1 MLNIFVG
8 VPQSKYAA
16 IAILAALAAVSVAV
30 LLGKDAVPMGQKFL
44 FIVLMFVLA
53 LPGLLLTLFQL
64 TCMVTGAGLK
74 NQRWWCSAYAWIGTA
89 LIVLYAIV
97 LVVVAVTSITN
108 GTDIKKDLVAMDTF
122 TANMAAQEYFET
134 MKDEEQKKM
143 PTPQHFEA
151 PTAMPAVRESFEG
164 AAAPVTPGA
173 PEDPKKKMIVPPT
186 PMGPPAGAT
195 PSAPSSAPE
204 PFVASDLEPFS
215 SCGAP
220 L

>member
-1 MLNIFVG
+1 MLKIFVG

-16 IAILAALAAVSVAV
+16 IAILFALAAVSVAIFF
-30 LLGKDAVPMGQKFL
+30 GKDPVPLGQKFL

-64 TCMVTGAGLK
+64 TCIVTGAGLK

-97 LVVVAVTSITN
+97 MVVMAVTSITN
-108 GTDIKKDLVAMDTF
+108 GTDIKKDLIAMDTF
-122 TANMAAQEYFET
+122 SANMAAREYFEAV
-134 MKDEEQKKM
+134 KEEDTKKAPVAGPQMYDM
-143 PTPQHFEA
+143 PP
-151 PTAMPAVRESFEG
+151 AMPAAKETFAAGEYEEEKEKMPSMPPSTPEAFE
-164 AAAPVTPGA
+164 AA
-173 PEDPKKKMIVPPT
+173 
-186 PMGPPAGAT
+186 
-195 PSAPSSAPE
+195 
-204 PFVASDLEPFS
+204 DLEPFS

>member
-16 IAILAALAAVSVAV
+16 IAILFALAAVSVAV

-53 LPGLLLTLFQL
+53 LPGLLMTLFQL
-64 TCMVTGAGLK
+64 TCIVTGAGAK

-89 LIVLYAIV
+89 LITLYAIV
-97 LVVVAVTSITN
+97 LVVVAVTSITK

-122 TANMAAQEYFET
+122 SANMVAQEYFAT
-134 MKDEEQKKM
+134 MEEGKAKEKM
-143 PTPQHFEA
+143 PLAGPQYD
-151 PTAMPAVRESFEG
+151 MPGAESFEG
-164 AAAPVTPGA
+164 AIPPMTPGA
-173 PEDPKKKMIVPPT
+173 SEEDKKKVAAMAPPS
-186 PMGPPAGAT
+186 GPA
-195 PSAPSSAPE
+195 APE
-204 PFVASDLEPFS
+204 AFTDLEPFS

-220 L
+220 LM

>member
-16 IAILAALAAVSVAV
+16 IAILFSLAAVSVAV
-30 LLGKDAVPMGQKFL
+30 LLGKDPVPLGQKFL

-53 LPGLLLTLFQL
+53 LPGLLMTLFQL
-64 TCMVTGAGLK
+64 TCIVTGAGLK

-89 LIVLYAIV
+89 LITLYAIV

-122 TANMAAQEYFET
+122 SANMAAKEYFEAVQDEK
-134 MKDEEQKKM
+134 KDKM
-143 PTPQHFEA
+143 PAAGPQSYDA
-151 PTAMPAVRESFEG
+151 PPAMPAVKETFYQSP
-164 AAAPVTPGA
+164 AAPMTPGGS
-173 PEDPKKKMIVPPT
+173 EEEKKKLVPNT
-186 PMGPPAGAT
+186 PPAMPPSMGST
-195 PSAPSSAPE
+195 PEAFTE
-204 PFVASDLEPFS
+204 LEPFS

-220 L
+220 LM